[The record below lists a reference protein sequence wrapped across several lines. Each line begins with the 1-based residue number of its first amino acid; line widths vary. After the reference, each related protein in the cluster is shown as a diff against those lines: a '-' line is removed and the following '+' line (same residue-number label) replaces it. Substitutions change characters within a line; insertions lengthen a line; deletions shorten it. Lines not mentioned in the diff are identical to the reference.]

1 MLSLDA
7 IIALSGYFFFFCYH
21 RVKFANL
28 PATHEAK
35 YANKDLQIIKDMFPS
50 FTWTVP
56 LILCYSVK
64 EHIVPETILFFR
76 SACHLQGEYSALG
89 TSVALPVFTT
99 CVGPILFVFR

>member
-1 MLSLDA
+1 
-7 IIALSGYFFFFCYH
+7 
-21 RVKFANL
+21 
-28 PATHEAK
+28 
-35 YANKDLQIIKDMFPS
+35 MFQS